1 MSELHRQEIR
11 DLMAYLR
18 GQVRKATE
26 EELEAS
32 LHDPKFRLRQHH
44 TLGTRGIL
52 MRRIRP
58 ELTLQIR

>member
-1 MSELHRQEIR
+1 MYGADAIRVVQAYFSAMSELHRQEIR

-32 LHDPKFRLRQHH
+32 MSLLAASQNLLQLR
-44 TLGTRGIL
+44 
-52 MRRIRP
+52 
-58 ELTLQIR
+58 

>member
-32 LHDPKFRLRQHH
+32 MSLLAASQNLLRH
-44 TLGTRGIL
+44 R
-52 MRRIRP
+52 
-58 ELTLQIR
+58 